1 MTILSSKSDETVGD
15 CLRTLGAS
23 YLLLALVARI
33 ADAQTPDT
41 TRRAPGSSVHGV
53 VRDSIARRPIAEAL
67 IQLVS
72 ADDPARFVRTAVSD
86 SIGRYAI
93 YDVPVGR
100 YTLGFFHPILDSL
113 GVETALHPVY
123 VANSGQQI
131 RTDLSPPSPA
141 RLRAAVCG
149 SQQSDSSG
157 VIIGVV
163 RDARGGGSIAGVTV
177 RAEWLEFALRRT
189 GLVRTMPNRTA
200 TTGDNGWYAICNVP
214 SRGSV
219 ALRATLGGDST
230 GLIEVLVPSTGY
242 VRSELYLGAKPT
254 IETGRGRLSGTVV
267 ATRNGMPLKD
277 ALVTIT
283 DGPSTRANENGEWS
297 FTNAPVGTRMLEV
310 RALGYYPDRR
320 PVHVLAGAGPVR
332 ISLSTLEAVLDTVK
346 IKSSRLSTAD
356 RTGFADRRHS
366 GPGRYLT
373 SAQIMKRP
381 VVFTSE
387 IFRTVPGLRIGYAS
401 DTLATDMAIAINP
414 DDASLSDRRILM
426 RGISGDW
433 CAPAIYL
440 DGVHMQ
446 HLGADAIDSWLQPK
460 DVAGIEIY
468 SEATVPNEFQ
478 QGRTGCGSIVIW
490 KK

>member
-1 MTILSSKSDETVGD
+1 MRI
-15 CLRTLGAS
+15 LGAS
-23 YLLLALVARI
+23 YLCLALIARI

-41 TRRAPGSSVHGV
+41 TRRAPGSVHGV
-53 VRDSIARRPIAEAL
+53 VRDSIGKRPIAEAL

-93 YDVPVGR
+93 NDVPVGR
-100 YTLGFFHPILDSL
+100 YTLGFFHPVLDSL

-123 VANSGQQI
+123 VGSTGQPV

-149 SQQSDSSG
+149 NQASDSSG

-163 RDARGGGSIAGVTV
+163 KDANSGAPVADVTV
-177 RAEWLEFALRRT
+177 KAEWLEFALRRN
-189 GLVRTMPNRTA
+189 GLVRTMPHRTA
-200 TTGDNGWYAICNVP
+200 TTGANGWYAVCNVP
-214 SRGSV
+214 NRGSV
-219 ALRATLGGDST
+219 ALRATHGEDST
-230 GLIEVLVPSTGY
+230 GLIEVLVPTTGF
-242 VRSELYLGAKPT
+242 VRRELYLGAKPT
-254 IETGRGRLSGTVV
+254 IETGNGRLSGIVV
-267 ATRNGMPLKD
+267 ATRNGIPLKG
-277 ALVTIT
+277 ALVQIT
-283 DGPSTRANENGEWS
+283 DGPSTRADDNGEWS

-320 PVHVLAGAGPVR
+320 AVHVLTGVAPVR

-346 IKSSRLSTAD
+346 IKSSRLSTVD
-356 RTGFADRRHS
+356 RTGFADRRH
-366 GPGRYLT
+366 GGAGRYLT
-373 SAQIMKRP
+373 SEQIMKRQA
-381 VVFTSE
+381 VFTTD
-387 IFRTVPGLRIGYAS
+387 IFKSVQGIRIGYAS
-401 DTLATDMAIAINP
+401 DTLATDMAIAISP
-414 DDASLSDRRILM
+414 DDMSLADRRLLM

-440 DGVHMQ
+440 DGIHIR

-478 QGRTGCGSIVIW
+478 QMRSGCGSIVIW

>member
-1 MTILSSKSDETVGD
+1 MRI
-15 CLRTLGAS
+15 LGAS
-23 YLLLALVARI
+23 YLCLALVARI

-41 TRRAPGSSVHGV
+41 TRRAPGSRVSGV
-53 VRDSIARRPIAEAL
+53 VRDSIARRPLAEAL

-93 YDVPVGR
+93 NDVPVGR
-100 YTLGFFHPILDSL
+100 YTLGFFHPTLDSL

-123 VANSGQQI
+123 VGSTGQPI

-141 RLRAAVCG
+141 RLRAAACG
-149 SQQSDSSG
+149 KQANDSSG

-163 RDARGGGSIAGVTV
+163 QDADGGGPVAGVTV
-177 RAEWLEFALRRT
+177 RAEWLEFALSRN
-189 GLVRTMPNRTA
+189 GLVRTMPHRTA
-200 TTGDNGWYAICNVP
+200 TTGDNGWYAVCNVP
-214 SRGSV
+214 SRGTV
-219 ALRATLGGDST
+219 ALRATHGDDST

-242 VRSELYLGAKPT
+242 VRRELFLGGKPA
-254 IETGRGRLSGTVV
+254 IETGNGKLSGTVV
-267 ATRNGMPLKD
+267 ATRNGIPLKG
-277 ALVTIT
+277 ALVQIT
-283 DGPSTRANENGEWS
+283 DGPSTRANEDGEW
-297 FTNAPVGTRMLEV
+297 FFNNAPVGTRMLEV

-320 PVHVLAGAGPVR
+320 PVHVLTGVAPVR
-332 ISLSTLEAVLDTVK
+332 ISLSTLEAVLDTIK
-346 IKSSRLSTAD
+346 IKSSRMSTGD
-356 RTGFADRRHS
+356 RTGFADRRHG

-381 VVFTSE
+381 ALFTSE
-387 IFRTVPGLRIGYAS
+387 IFKTVPGIRIGYAS

-414 DDASLSDRRILM
+414 DDMSLSDRRILM

-440 DGVHMQ
+440 DGVHMR

-478 QGRTGCGSIVIW
+478 QMRSGCGSIVIW